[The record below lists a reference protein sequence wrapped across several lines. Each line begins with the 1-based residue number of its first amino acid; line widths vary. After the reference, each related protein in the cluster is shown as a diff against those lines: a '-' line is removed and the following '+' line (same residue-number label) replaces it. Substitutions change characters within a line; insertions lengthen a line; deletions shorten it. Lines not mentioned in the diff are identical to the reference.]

1 MPASPLG
8 KVRAGPADASRLPPR
23 DDAPQVE
30 AAWLYYHDGLN
41 QNEIAERMQI
51 SRASVVNYLN
61 EARSRS
67 WVRVHLDSDVFRG
80 HRLAAELCEAYG
92 LTEAMVVPD
101 DPTDTIGDARVTRA
115 AADWLPRLLEPGD
128 TLGVSWGATV
138 YQMAQQTPNHPI
150 SDLTVIQ
157 LLGSRPAALGFAA
170 EACTG
175 MLAQRL
181 GGQCINLHVPLLLS
195 SKDLRDALCA
205 ESVVA
210 AQLEALAT
218 CNKTVFACGTCDAG
232 AHIVRTGILDADSIA
247 THRDAG
253 AAGVICARLIDGDG
267 NPVIAAIEDRM
278 IGVSLDQM
286 RGKDMALLVAVGEGR
301 AVPAH
306 AAIKGGFVTHLATST
321 SVAQDLLDM
330 AGSRGQNAAPN

>member
-8 KVRAGPADASRLPPR
+8 NVRAGPAETSRLPPR
-23 DDAPQVE
+23 DDAPYVE

-41 QNEIAERMQI
+41 QTDIAARMQI

-61 EARSRS
+61 EARSRG

-80 HRLAAELCEAYG
+80 HRLAAELCAAYG
-92 LTEAMVVPD
+92 LAGALVVPD
-101 DPTDTIGDARVTRA
+101 DPTDTGSGARVTRA

-138 YQMAQQTPNHPI
+138 YQMAQQVPNHPI

-170 EACTG
+170 ETCTA

-195 SKDLRDALCA
+195 SKELRDALCA
-205 ESVVA
+205 EAVVA

-218 CNKTVFACGTCDAG
+218 CNKTVLACGTCDAD
-232 AHIVRTGILDADSIA
+232 AHIVRSGILDAASIA
-247 THRDAG
+247 TYREAG
-253 AAGVICARLIDGDG
+253 AEGVICARLIDGAG
-267 NPVIAAIEDRM
+267 RPVVAAIEDRM
-278 IGVSLDQM
+278 IGVSLNQM
-286 RGKDMALLVAVGEGR
+286 RGKDMALLVAAGPGR
-301 AVPAH
+301 ALPAH
-306 AAIKGGFVTHLATST
+306 AAIMGGFVTHLATST
-321 SVAQDLLDM
+321 RLAQDLLEM
-330 AGSRGQNAAPN
+330 V

>member
-8 KVRAGPADASRLPPR
+8 KMPAGPAEAPRLPPR
-23 DDAPQVE
+23 DDTPYIE

-41 QNEIAERMQI
+41 QTDIAERMRI

-61 EARSRS
+61 EARSRG

-80 HRLAAELCEAYG
+80 HRLAAELCAAYG
-92 LTEAMVVPD
+92 LTEALVVPD
-101 DPTDTIGDARVTRA
+101 DPANAESGARVTRA

-138 YQMAQQTPNHPI
+138 YQMAQQVPNHPI

-157 LLGSRPAALGFAA
+157 LLGSRPAELGFAA
-170 EACTG
+170 ETCTA

-195 SKDLRDALCA
+195 SKDLRYALCA
-205 ESVVA
+205 EPVVA
-210 AQLEALAT
+210 AQLAALAT
-218 CNKTVFACGTCDAG
+218 CNKTVLACGTCDAD
-232 AHIVRTGILDADSIA
+232 AHIVRSGILDAGSIA
-247 THRDAG
+247 TYRAAG
-253 AAGVICARLIDGDG
+253 AEGVICARLIDGAG
-267 NPVIAAIEDRM
+267 RPVLAAIEDRM

-286 RGKDMALLVAVGEGR
+286 KGKDMALLVAAGPGR
-301 AVPAH
+301 AGPAH

-321 SVAQDLLDM
+321 QVAQDLMDM
-330 AGSRGQNAAPN
+330 VL